1 MTNPKNASS
10 TGLVAKKKNH
20 KMHDTLQR
28 HQGKIALDS
37 ELRTRYQSSKKPV
50 SLARQAGN
58 IIWTWPTK
66 LLL

>member
-1 MTNPKNASS
+1 MTNRKNASS

-20 KMHDTLQR
+20 KCMTRSSATWL
-28 HQGKIALDS
+28 KELDS

-50 SLARQAGN
+50 PLARQAGN